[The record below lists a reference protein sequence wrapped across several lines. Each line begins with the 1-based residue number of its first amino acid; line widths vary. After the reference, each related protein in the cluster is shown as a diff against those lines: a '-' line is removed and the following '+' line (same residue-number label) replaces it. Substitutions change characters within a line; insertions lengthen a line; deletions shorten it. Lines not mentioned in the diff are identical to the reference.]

1 MTSDLWCAFREAAFH
16 TVTRPSTPPE
26 AMYCPHGDHATTLMF
41 WGSIGKVFSGPMA
54 EEQVHYLILL
64 SPSSSSSSPPHTLTS
79 SPSHTHLLSLTPSPP
94 PPHTLTSSPSHT
106 HLLVVIISEGRHTL
120 PWGTIIRLD
129 LWPHWNGQ
137 HLQNRISVVVWGDRG
152 QTDRRTCKQ
161 INRWWTDRE
170 ERVMLHY
177 LSILGVPGE
186 VAEGLGQG
194 DIVALLK
201 EGKSF
206 HTILQRET
214 ESKD

>member
-1 MTSDLWCAFREAAFH
+1 MCFPR
-16 TVTRPSTPPE
+16 
-26 AMYCPHGDHATTLMF
+26 
-41 WGSIGKVFSGPMA
+41 GSIPHSDTSIYTSWGNVLSTRGPRHHVDVLRKYEERSLVGPWQRNKFTISFSS
-54 EEQVHYLILL
+54 LL
-64 SPSSSSSSPPHTLTS
+64 PPPLSSS
-79 SPSHTHLLSLTPSPP
+79 

-186 VAEGLGQG
+186 VAEGLGQA

-206 HTILQRET
+206 HAILQREI